1 MLAYRNRTKG
11 ATLVTL
17 AAVVLLAIPG
27 SPVAAQTN
35 ATNSSS
41 VPASDKTQPTNN
53 AAPQTKTADANAE
66 EIFKRTEATR
76 NACIQGRRIISGR
89 VLQVL
94 PDGFVVDSGYKGL
107 GDPPLNQQSWIVPGN
122 AEVTR
127 DANAIELNQP
137 GSMCI
142 GIVFLTD
149 TPKRRVPKQYDYV
162 AIQGYPAGLKTYSP
176 IATVEKTVRRFSG
189 GLETAVRLNLEAGEK

>member
-1 MLAYRNRTKG
+1 M
-11 ATLVTL
+11 VL
-17 AAVVLLAIPG
+17 AAAALLVMAWSAP
-27 SPVAAQTN
+27 AQTN
-35 ATNSSS
+35 ATNSAS
-41 VPASDKTQPTNN
+41 VLPMEKIQPTNN
-53 AAPQTKTADANAE
+53 AAPQIKSADTNLT
-66 EIFKRTEATR
+66 EIYQRTEATR

-107 GDPPLNQQSWIVPGN
+107 GDPPLNKQSWIIPGN

-137 GSMCI
+137 GAMCI

-149 TPKRRVPKQYDYV
+149 TPKRRVPKQYDFV
-162 AIQGYPAGLKTYSP
+162 AIQGYPAGQKTYSP